1 MKGNQPLIIELR
13 AKWEFIKIQRKY
25 KMEKELQKMDP
36 KNGFRDIK
44 LRRGG
49 PLFIDTWSKSWPSD

>member
-1 MKGNQPLIIELR
+1 MTLMIELG
-13 AKWEFIKIQRKY
+13 AKWEFIKIRRKY

-44 LRRGG
+44 LGG
-49 PLFIDTWSKSWPSD
+49 EAPFL